1 MKKSILML
9 SVIFLI
15 NMESKAQQGK
25 QAFASTSYTLHK
37 GNTVIKDNLSFNL
50 SNNSGYQ
57 GPVKDYD
64 YYMRKKKNHLTAG
77 LVTLGAG
84 VVLSGIGLI
93 TATNS
98 NSFDNDMTAG
108 VLLVAGAASGI
119 ASIPLMIMAHV
130 YGHKAKLEFSNQK
143 TGFGVPSNVSKHI
156 TGITMTIPIGK

>member
-1 MKKSILML
+1 MKKIILIL

-15 NMESKAQQGK
+15 SNESKAQQKK
-25 QAFASTSYTLHK
+25 QEIASTSYTLHK

-50 SNNSGYQ
+50 SNNPGYH
-57 GPVKDYD
+57 GPAKDYD

-93 TATNS
+93 TAS
-98 NSFDNDMTAG
+98 NSTSFDTDATAG
-108 VLLVAGAASGI
+108 ILLVAGAASGI

-130 YGHKAKLEFSNQK
+130 YGHKAKLELSNQK
-143 TGFGVPSNVSKHI
+143 TGFGVPPKVSKNI